1 MNVVLDM
8 LIPACAL
15 SVIAIAALKLLP
27 KAPVPIRL
35 ALALAGLAAWL
46 VPWPWIRVPFTLPAG
61 LDARLAPLAA
71 AVAAIQPAA
80 DSVSPVPGLVWL
92 LAASLAVGML
102 RFAADCAALRA
113 SIAAWRS
120 RSSSG
125 EQLRALLP
133 AELRRTRATI
143 RVVAGSRV
151 AAVAGWVRPT
161 IWIGDGFKEAADVRV
176 ALVHEC
182 WHARRNDPLL
192 IAAVMLVKRAFWW
205 NPIVAHLAA
214 RALLL
219 VEVACDRR
227 CAGSLGAPH
236 YIERLGAMMLDSGGG
251 ESPRL
256 AAAVRGHE
264 NVLRLE
270 LLSEPTRW
278 RARDCT
284 LLAAF
289 CAIGVC
295 IAGWS
300 VAQARPLTGVLPPPA
315 WSRVPIPSTPAGQA
329 LTALLDLD
337 AWSSGVELVDIV
349 SSEPLRIEY
358 VVENRVDET
367 RRRGLLEV
375 ADGPGL
381 RVTASAIRDL
391 EVTP

>member
-1 MNVVLDM
+1 MSVLLDM

-15 SVIAIAALKLLP
+15 SVIAAAALVLLP
-27 KAPVPIRL
+27 KAPLSVRL

-46 VPWPWIRVPFTLPAG
+46 VPWPWIRVPFTLPAA

-71 AVAAIQPAA
+71 AVAATHPAA
-80 DSVSPVPGLVWL
+80 DAGSPVSGLVWL
-92 LAASLAVGML
+92 LVASLAVGVL
-102 RFAADCAALRA
+102 WFVADCATLRA
-113 SIAAWRS
+113 SLAAWRS

-125 EQLRALLP
+125 EQLRAFLP
-133 AELRRTRATI
+133 AELRQTRAAI

-151 AAVAGWVRPT
+151 AAVAGCVRPT
-161 IWIGDGFKEAADVRV
+161 IWIGDGFKEAADIRV

-192 IAAVMLVKRAFWW
+192 IAAVMLVKRAYWW
-205 NPIVAHLAA
+205 NPIVAYLAA

-219 VEVACDRR
+219 VEAACDRR
-227 CAGSLGAPH
+227 CAASLGASH
-236 YIERLGAMMLDSGGG
+236 YIERLAAMMLDSGGK
-251 ESPRL
+251 SPRL
-256 AAAVRGHE
+256 APAVRGHD

-270 LLSEPTRW
+270 LLSAPTRW
-278 RARDCT
+278 RACDCA
-284 LLAAF
+284 LLAAL
-289 CAIGVC
+289 CAIGAC

-300 VAQARPLTGVLPPPA
+300 VAQARPLTDVAQPA
-315 WSRVPIPSTPAGQA
+315 WSRVQIPSTPAGRA

-337 AWSSGVELVDIV
+337 AWSSGVELIYIV

-391 EVTP
+391 EETP